1 MGVGMA
7 GSLRRQGF
15 EVVGTDIDPDR
26 RDLFAGAG
34 GSVAADART
43 AAAEADVTISVVITG
58 EQTEAL
64 LFGSGAVAQ
73 AVPAGGIFVSC
84 ATMAR
89 DQAKSLGGRAAEAGI
104 AFLDAPISGGARG
117 AEAGALTIMASGPR
131 RAFDAAK
138 PALDAMGERVFWL
151 GEEAGL
157 GAAMKT
163 INQLPAGANL
173 VTACEAITL
182 AIRLGLDPVQ
192 VDEIISGA
200 AGNSWMW
207 QDRIK
212 PLVAGDHTV
221 RSAIEIFVKDMG
233 IVVDTARGAR
243 FPVPGAPV
251 RVETPGGCVYVWRHG
266 SAPAPRAPGSRQ
278 DAPRSTAESTE
289 DRA

>member
-1 MGVGMA
+1 MGLGMA

-15 EVVGTDIDPDR
+15 EVVGTDIDPER

-34 GSVAADART
+34 GAVAADART

-64 LFGSGAVAQ
+64 LFASGAVAQ
-73 AVPAGGIFVSC
+73 AMPAGGILVSC

-89 DQAKSLGGRAAEAGI
+89 DQAKALGVRAAEAGI

-131 RAFDAAK
+131 RAFDTAR

-151 GEEAGL
+151 GEEPGL

-163 INQLPAGANL
+163 INQLLAGTNL

-182 AIRLGLDPVQ
+182 AIRLGLDPAQ

-221 RSAIEIFVKDMG
+221 RSAVDIFVKDMG

-243 FPVPGAPV
+243 FPVPMAAAALQSYLAAAAAGMGRDADASV
-251 RVETPGGCVYVWRHG
+251 ARVYAQIAGLTLP
-266 SAPAPRAPGSRQ
+266 APAN
-278 DAPRSTAESTE
+278 D
-289 DRA
+289 